1 MVGIMCVPFFYSV
14 VVIEL
19 ESLTHTVQTYYHHFI
34 SQEMVVIMLQDNCK
48 FVMFGIFGKHN
59 FQRIFLLGS

>member
-1 MVGIMCVPFFYSV
+1 MVGIVSVLFLYS

-34 SQEMVVIMLQDNCK
+34 SQEMVVIMLQNNCK
-48 FVMFGIFGKHN
+48 FMMFGIWGKHN
-59 FQRIFLLGS
+59 FQRIFL

>member
-1 MVGIMCVPFFYSV
+1 MVGIMSVLFLYS

-34 SQEMVVIMLQDNCK
+34 SQEMVVIMLQNNCK
-48 FVMFGIFGKHN
+48 FMMFGIWGKHN
-59 FQRIFLLGS
+59 FQRIFL

>member
-1 MVGIMCVPFFYSV
+1 MVGIMSVLFLYS

-34 SQEMVVIMLQDNCK
+34 SQEMVVIMLQNNCS
-48 FVMFGIFGKHN
+48 
-59 FQRIFLLGS
+59 L

>member
-1 MVGIMCVPFFYSV
+1 MVGIMSVLFLYS

-34 SQEMVVIMLQDNCK
+34 SQEMVVIMLQNYCK
-48 FVMFGIFGKHN
+48 FMMFGIWGKHN
-59 FQRIFLLGS
+59 FQRIFL